1 MNMNGV
7 KRIAQISTARR
18 LVIRLET
25 TKVFYARPSLDILV
39 IYLIILSIRLK

>member
-18 LVIRLET
+18 SVIRLET
-25 TKVFYARPSLDILV
+25 TKVFTLAEFKHTPSH
-39 IYLIILSIRLK
+39 SKH